1 MKQLHHGL
9 LIALLTGSLGTA
21 HAQTEKGTWALGLNA
36 ATGIW
41 PNNPYTIP
49 SSTTRSSFR
58 LTPSA
63 GFFPKKNMFI
73 GLGVPVEFGTT
84 QYRLSG
90 QSGEP
95 PQFTSSSVGL
105 SLIARR
111 YWGTGRF
118 KPFVHLEGGYSWNAI
133 TSTRDLQVEGLVGRT
148 PATIRANAGV
158 GASYFVG
165 NRLSIDATAT
175 LGVND
180 VQDAFRNSA
189 LAPSNR
195 FLLLGIG
202 VNWYLPPRSK

>member
-1 MKQLHHGL
+1 MKQLHFRL

-21 HAQTEKGTWALGLNA
+21 HAQTEKGTWALGLNT

-41 PNNPYTIP
+41 PNNPYTVQ

-63 GFFPKKNMFI
+63 GFFPKKNVFI

-84 QYRLSG
+84 QYRFLG

-95 PQFTSSSVGL
+95 PQFTTSSVGL

-111 YWGTGRF
+111 YLGTGRF
-118 KPFVHLEGGYSWNAI
+118 KPFVHLEGSYSWNAI

-158 GASYFVG
+158 GVSYFVG
-165 NRLSIDATAT
+165 NRLSVDATAT
-175 LGVND
+175 LGVDD
-180 VQDAFRNSA
+180 VQDAFRSSK
-189 LAPSNR
+189 LAPFNR
-195 FLLLGIG
+195 FLLLGVG
-202 VNWYLPPRSK
+202 VNWYLAPRA